1 MRRFLPIVFAIAFT
15 SYGQQ
20 VLPADTFGVAGLS
33 EAARRQV
40 LQAIR
45 ELAYDTPD
53 SWAEELKLKKIDLGG
68 SSGLVVQGTKLLCG
82 ATGNCQLFVFRN
94 VHGKWVSL
102 FDRDAPLA
110 DSYVFGPDS
119 TNGIKDLTTTV
130 NTSAEQVTR
139 TVYKFDGRSYRP
151 H

>member
-1 MRRFLPIVFAIAFT
+1 MLERDTRVTIRVISSRPGTTIVSKHPQRDEMRRFLPIVFAIAFT

-20 VLPADTFGVAGLS
+20 VLPADTLGGAGLS

-68 SSGLVVQGTKLLCG
+68 SSVL
-82 ATGNCQLFVFRN
+82 
-94 VHGKWVSL
+94 
-102 FDRDAPLA
+102 
-110 DSYVFGPDS
+110 
-119 TNGIKDLTTTV
+119 
-130 NTSAEQVTR
+130 
-139 TVYKFDGRSYRP
+139 
-151 H
+151 